1 MDYYLRVKFG
11 DKDVPVNPSNLK
23 ELTIIQDINKFLPE
37 FRLQLVDTTGA
48 LTHTLP
54 FDINMSKV
62 QVEFSPDLEHETP
75 NSLTFSIYQR
85 EPYADESTP
94 SGRYEIVGLLD
105 VEGLLNPQYSRGFSG
120 TIKSTIESI
129 ATELR
134 IGIKKDEGIAEIEV
148 SPALGETKN
157 LVQPQW
163 NNAQFLK
170 YLKENLEGV
179 SGEYGYKCFIKA
191 YKTRT
196 TFVFKSYWEMIAETP
211 SYKFILADTPYEDRL
226 PIINYSIFDNYKIY
240 TTLAGKEQGFAYFNY
255 ATSEFVTGTEEIQDY
270 TSLTDF
276 WLLDQNDSTDN
287 NSLNAT
293 GRSNDFTSNFGGYVK
308 SSYSNRMMSL
318 VQMWITTYGMAN
330 VCPGQMVEIFFP
342 YGTEGGEMYSYQYS
356 GYWLIEKVVHNFG
369 DHYITRLL
377 LTRNGLDT
385 DKATTLLKATKQIG
399 KSK

>member
-1 MDYYLRVKFG
+1 MSYYLRVKFG

-48 LTHTLP
+48 LTHTFP
-54 FDINMSKV
+54 FDINMSKIYI
-62 QVEFSPDLEHETP
+62 EFSPDLEHETQ
-75 NSLTFSIYQR
+75 NALTFAVYQR

-94 SGRYEIVGLLD
+94 SGRYEVVGLLD
-105 VEGLLNPQYSRGFSG
+105 IEGLLNPQYSRGFSG
-120 TIKSTIESI
+120 TVKSIIESI

-134 IGIKKDEGIAEIEV
+134 VGEDEKIEEIEV
-148 SPALGETKN
+148 SAALSATKS

-170 YLKENLEGV
+170 YLKENLEGIA
-179 SGEYGYKCFIKA
+179 GEYGYKCFIKA
-191 YKTRT
+191 YKTKL
-196 TFVFKSYWEMIAETP
+196 TFVFKSYSEMIGGTP

-226 PIINYSIFDNYKIY
+226 PILNYSIFDNYKIY

-255 ATSEFVTGTEEIQDY
+255 ATSEFVTGTEAVQDY
-270 TSLTDF
+270 TSLSDF
-276 WLLDQNDSTDN
+276 WLLDQNDSVAN

-293 GRSNDFTSNFGGYVK
+293 GRSNDFTSDFGGYVK
-308 SSYSNRMMSL
+308 SSYSNRLMGL
-318 VQMWITTYGMAN
+318 VQMWITTYGTAN
-330 VCPGQMVEIFFP
+330 ICPGQMIEIFFP
-342 YGTEGGEMYSYQYS
+342 YGIEGDELYSYQYS
-356 GYWLIEKVVHNFG
+356 GYWLIERVVHNFG
-369 DHYITRLL
+369 DHYLTRLL